1 MITISDFFC
10 GAGGSSTGAIQVP
23 GVSVAL
29 AANHWDLAVETHH
42 ANHQDARHDTADLS
56 QVDPRRYPTT
66 DIAWLSPSCTNHSLA
81 KGVSR
86 QLQQPDLFGDALPD
100 QAAERSR
107 ATMWDVIRFTEYHKY
122 RYVIVENV
130 IDAREWILWPA
141 WSAAL
146 SALGYEFR
154 VISLNSMHAQALGEG
169 APQSRDRLYVVAWRR
184 GEHAPDLDKW
194 TRPLAE
200 CAEHGLV
207 SAVQAWRNPERRVG
221 KYRSQYVWRCPRTE
235 CRNAE
240 VVPRVR
246 PAADAIDWSL
256 PATRVGDRPRP
267 LADKTLARIE
277 AGLAAYGTPIAVPVE
292 GRDGKVAV
300 SVARPLRTCT
310 TRNETGVAIPAYM
323 VELRGGGSKHRPAT
337 EPLATVCAGGNHH
350 GLAIPDMIAPYYGNT
365 QARPADAPL
374 PTVTTVD
381 RHALIPSGV
390 VHSVEDVRFRMLDPA
405 EYAAA
410 MSFPSEYV
418 ILGNKRERVRLAG
431 NAVTPPAARDLVAA
445 VAEALTGETITRAVA
460 EVQAAA

>member
-10 GAGGSSTGAIQVP
+10 GAGGSSSGAIQVP

-29 AANHWDLAVETHH
+29 AANHWSLAVETHN
-42 ANHQDARHDTADLS
+42 ANHVDAMHDTADLS

-107 ATMWDVIRFTEYHKY
+107 ATMWDVVRFAEHHAY
-122 RYVIVENV
+122 RYLIVENV
-130 IDAREWILWPA
+130 VDAREWILWPA

-169 APQSRDRLYVVAWRR
+169 APQSRDRLYVVCWRK
-184 GEHAPDLDKW
+184 GERAPDLDKW
-194 TRPLAE
+194 TRPVAE

-207 SAVQAWRNPERRVG
+207 SAVQAWRNSERKVG

-235 CRNAE
+235 CRNSE
-240 VVPRVR
+240 VVPAVR

-256 PATRVGDRPRP
+256 PATRIGDRPRP
-267 LADKTLARIE
+267 LAAKTLKRITD
-277 AGLAAYGTPIAVPVE
+277 GIQSYGRPVMVPVE

-300 SVARPLRTCT
+300 PSDRPMRTCT
-310 TRNETGVAIPAYM
+310 TRNETGVAIPSY
-323 VELRGGGSKHRPAT
+323 VIELRGGGSKHRPVSH
-337 EPLATVCAGGNHH
+337 PLATVCAGGNHH
-350 GLAIPDMIAPYYGNT
+350 ALV
-365 QARPADAPL
+365 PAG
-374 PTVTTVD
+374 TVQ
-381 RHALIPSGV
+381 G
-390 VHSVEDVRFRMLDPA
+390 VEDVRFRMLDPR

-410 MSFPSEYV
+410 MAFPDTYV

-445 VAEALTGETITRAVA
+445 VAEALTGESIDRAV
-460 EVQAAA
+460 ERWMEAA